1 MALRRGG
8 LARHRARHR
17 RAARGAAL
25 RLRLPGVRA
34 VRPPARVAERRLRAA
49 RHAARA
55 SGGAAPTSCSSASAS
70 ATLADARPR
79 TLSGG
84 ERQRVALARALARRP
99 AALLLDEPLAALD
112 PRTRAGAG
120 RELAALLRDAEVPA
134 LLVTHDFTEAALLGD
149 RVGIVDRGRVIQ
161 AGTAGE
167 LAAAPASAFVADFT
181 GATVL
186 TGEAAPGADG
196 LTRVALDGGGSVASV
211 EPGQG
216 RVAVSVYPW
225 EVALDAPEAVPTG
238 SAQNHVVAE
247 VVSVTAVGNRIRVG
261 MATPQPLVAEITG
274 PVGARARARAGR
286 ARRRDVEGRR
296 DARAPALR
304 SGGMADALRGVPATG
319 PAHVRGGHPH
329 HRPAAGAVRAR
340 VGRRLPAPRDAG
352 GQPAARRAA
361 RGAAARARPGRAV
374 HGAQPRARVAQRRP
388 RLRRPRRRDGAA
400 RRHRRRGRPPA
411 ARARARAGGG
421 PVRARPLARAPVA
434 RLPRPRG
441 AAGPA
446 RRGRG
451 RTSAGWPSRCRRSS
465 PPRSIA
471 VYRLEHE
478 TWTGSWW
485 RAMEWEHVRSLRLAS
500 R

>member
-1 MALRRGG
+1 VLRVE
-8 LARHRARHR
+8 ARARLGALDLEVALETPPGGCLALAGPSGAGKTSILRVVAGLLRPREGRVVCGEEVWLDTARGIDVPPEERRCGYLFQEYALFGHLRAWQNVAYGLRDTPRGERRR
-17 RAARGAAL
+17 RAHELLERF
-25 RLRLPGVRA
+25 GVG
-34 VRPPARVAERRLRAA
+34 E
-49 RHAARA
+49 
-55 SGGAAPTSCSSASAS
+55 
-70 ATLADARPR
+70 LADARPR

-84 ERQRVALARALARRP
+84 ERQRVALARAVARRP

-161 AGTAGE
+161 AGTAAE

-261 MATPQPLVAEITG
+261 MATPQPLVAEITE
-274 PVGARARARAGR
+274 PSARELALEPGAR
-286 ARRRDVEGRR
+286 V
-296 DARAPALR
+296 
-304 SGGMADALRGVPATG
+304 VATWK
-319 PAHVRGGHPH
+319 
-329 HRPAAGAVRAR
+329 
-340 VGRRLPAPRDAG
+340 
-352 GQPAARRAA
+352 
-361 RGAAARARPGRAV
+361 AAAT
-374 HGAQPRARVAQRRP
+374 RV
-388 RLRRPRRRDGAA
+388 L
-400 RRHRRRGRPPA
+400 
-411 ARARARAGGG
+411 
-421 PVRARPLARAPVA
+421 PL
-434 RLPRPRG
+434 
-441 AAGPA
+441 
-446 RRGRG
+446 
-451 RTSAGWPSRCRRSS
+451 
-465 PPRSIA
+465 
-471 VYRLEHE
+471 
-478 TWTGSWW
+478 
-485 RAMEWEHVRSLRLAS
+485 
-500 R
+500 